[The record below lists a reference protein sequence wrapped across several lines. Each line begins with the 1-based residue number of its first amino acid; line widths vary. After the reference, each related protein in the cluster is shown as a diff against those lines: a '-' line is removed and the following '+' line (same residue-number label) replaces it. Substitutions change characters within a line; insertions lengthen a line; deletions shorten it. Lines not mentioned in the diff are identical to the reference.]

1 MEELQ
6 KIKTIERKKAQ
17 LSVIQI
23 MLVLTVPSLVHVL
36 YFEKKSMIEFMISS
50 ILVLILFVSI
60 KFYKR
65 KLKKVL

>member
-23 MLVLTVPSLVHVL
+23 MLVLIVPSLVHIL
-36 YFEKKSMIEFMISS
+36 YFEKKSKSEFLISTA
-50 ILVLILFVSI
+50 LVLVLFLSI
-60 KFYKR
+60 KVYKR
-65 KLKKVL
+65 KLKQI